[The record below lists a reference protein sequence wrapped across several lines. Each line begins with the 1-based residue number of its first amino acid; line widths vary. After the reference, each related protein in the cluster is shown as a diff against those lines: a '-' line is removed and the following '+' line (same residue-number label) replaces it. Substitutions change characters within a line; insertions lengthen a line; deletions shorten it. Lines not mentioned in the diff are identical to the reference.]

1 MNPVQYMLAAAFV
14 FFGLTG
20 LFTLIRLLVPRA
32 AHDPAE
38 PKGKAAPAMIYALTL
53 AMSPLKK
60 ETGNKHWA
68 TYAAGVFFHFGIFL
82 AFKHVVFLFFDIP
95 LPNIIK
101 AALAA
106 VFIAAG
112 LCGAGILIKRMVL
125 PKMRALSN
133 PDDYFS
139 NLLVTGFLILSFIAV
154 FYNGLITVLY
164 GYTAFLFLY
173 MPFGKLKHAVY
184 FVPAR
189 LYLGLF
195 YGKRGVWPPPKEI
208 Q

>member
-1 MNPVQYMLAAAFV
+1 MSAPQYALIAAFG
-14 FFGLTG
+14 FFVLAG
-20 LFTLIRLLVPRA
+20 LFTLIRLIIRKS

-38 PKGKAAPAMIYALTL
+38 PRGKAVPAVIYAMTL
-53 AMSPLKK
+53 AMSPFKK

-82 AFKHVVFLFFDIP
+82 AFKHVVLLFFDIT
-95 LPNIIK
+95 LPDAIRT
-101 AALAA
+101 ALAA
-106 VFIAAG
+106 VFLAAG
-112 LCGAGILIKRMVL
+112 LCGAGILIKRVVL

-139 NLLVTGFLILSFIAV
+139 NILVTGFLMLSSMAV
-154 FYNGLITVLY
+154 FYSGLIAVLY